1 MRLAQ
6 ADDLDHRPSRGYGVV
21 EEVGEG
27 GDHVREGRVVL
38 EVLHEG
44 EDCKTEEGALMDV
57 VSYLAGAFE
66 ASDPPHG

>member
-1 MRLAQ
+1 M
-6 ADDLDHRPSRGYGVV
+6 V

-66 ASDPPHG
+66 ASDPPHGWELTIVMIRWKLRLCQNQ